1 MSCARHGN
9 ADYAGAVATAEE
21 PNGGADAAGAESES
35 TARTPRRANWLE
47 LFFDLVMVA
56 FVGQLA
62 LGVHGDPHPLQF
74 LTFAVLFFPAWWAW
88 VNVML
93 TLNLFGERVTGKI
106 WLMVSV
112 AMFAVG
118 MMAAASI
125 GGLGDRAWAYALGNA
140 ILRLMLFFAWW
151 TQGRRNGVAWYR
163 PVLYCGVTAVLWA
176 VSAVVPPP
184 GRYLLWAIAIGI
196 EVVLLA
202 FLGRESSWLR
212 QALNIDHVTERVGLF
227 VVIVFGESV
236 LAVFAEWSASWS
248 VASGL
253 TALLAFAAIA
263 LLAWAFFTYSAD
275 SAERSW
281 RRLHAAGNIGALRD
295 TVMYLP
301 FLLVSS
307 IVLLAAGLGTAV
319 ADPLEPISPGAAAAV
334 SGGIAL
340 FYGTNALIALR
351 YRERLRDVLRW
362 APVGV
367 LLPLA
372 LLVLTPFVTA
382 TGYVA
387 GALAVVGLMAA
398 RAEWHR
404 RRALTPVAR

>member
-1 MSCARHGN
+1 
-9 ADYAGAVATAEE
+9 VATAEGSGTE
-21 PNGGADAAGAESES
+21 ADAGTREQV
-35 TARTPRRANWLE
+35 PRRANWLE

-62 LGVHGDPHPLQF
+62 LGVHGDPHPAQF

-93 TLNLFGERVTGKI
+93 TLNLFGERVNGTI
-106 WLMVSV
+106 WLLVSV

-125 GGLGDRAWAYALGNA
+125 DGLGEREWAYALGNA
-140 ILRLMLFFAWW
+140 ILRLVLFFAWW
-151 TQGRRNGVAWYR
+151 SQGRRNGVPWYR

-176 VSAVVPPP
+176 VSAIVPPP
-184 GRYLLWAIAIGI
+184 GRYVLWAIAIGI

-202 FLGRESSWLR
+202 FLGRDTSWLR
-212 QALNIDHVTERVGLF
+212 QALNIEHVTERVGLF

-248 VASGL
+248 IASGI
-253 TALLAFAAIA
+253 TALLAFMVIA
-263 LLAWAFFTYSAD
+263 MLAWAFFTYSTD
-275 SAERSW
+275 IAEQSW
-281 RRLHAAGNIGALRD
+281 RRLHAAGNLGALRD

-301 FLLVSS
+301 FLLVSA

-319 ADPLEPISPGAAAAV
+319 ADPTVPLPAGASVAV
-334 SGGIAL
+334 AGGIAL
-340 FYGTNALIALR
+340 FYATNGLIALR
-351 YRERLRDVLRW
+351 YGERLRDVLRW
-362 APVGV
+362 ALIGV
-367 LLPLA
+367 PLPLTLILIA
-372 LLVLTPFVTA
+372 PFVSAA
-382 TGYVA
+382 TCVA
-387 GALAVVGLMAA
+387 GAVAVVALMAA

-404 RRALTPVAR
+404 QRSLASRAN